1 MVQARKKILGLE
13 ALEDRS
19 MFAVAYLG
27 NGLLKVTGTK
37 GNDTIHVS
45 LQGSDFRVVDNG
57 VTSVLSAN
65 WVAITGGG
73 GDDNITV
80 DDNVPCWINGGKGND
95 TLQGGSGSDVIFG
108 GDGNDTIHGGAG
120 DDKLFGGRG
129 DDVIYAELGGDQA
142 AGGSGN
148 DIIYGGDGGD
158 ELFGQAGNDEIYGE
172 LGTDICDGGS
182 GNDHLEGGALSDALY
197 GGKGIDFLL
206 GGDDRDYLTGGA
218 GDDTFLG
225 GAGDDT
231 IKGGTGNDVIDGE
244 AGNNLLDPDKDTNVP
259 SNGII
264 VDLDKDITW
273 FHRGPASGLA
283 VSVTYRQSNENG
295 ILTTRLN
302 VSSIYSLTG
311 PGPFDIVVNG
321 HTIGQL
327 QTQNGIG
334 ITRFSTNPSGIEL
347 PFPVDFPESGPGL
360 KIQVG
365 TVYLSEVFM
374 EYSQSFAAPE
384 LPKNFI

>member
-1 MVQARKKILGLE
+1 M
-13 ALEDRS
+13 
-19 MFAVAYLG
+19 
-27 NGLLKVTGTK
+27 
-37 GNDTIHVS
+37 
-45 LQGSDFRVVDNG
+45 
-57 VTSVLSAN
+57 
-65 WVAITGGG
+65 
-73 GDDNITV
+73 
-80 DDNVPCWINGGKGND
+80 
-95 TLQGGSGSDVIFG
+95 QGGSGADVLFG

-120 DDKLFGGRG
+120 EDKLFGGSG
-129 DDVIYAELGGDQA
+129 NDVIDAELGSDQA

-158 ELFGQAGNDEIYGE
+158 QLFGQAGNDELYGE

-206 GGDDRDYLTGGA
+206 GGDDGDYLTGEAGDDSCYGGA
-218 GDDTFLG
+218 GDDK
-225 GAGDDT
+225 

-244 AGNNLLDPDKDTNVP
+244 TGNNLLDPDKGTNFA

-273 FHRGPASGLA
+273 LHRSSDSGFA
-283 VSVTYRQSNENG
+283 VSAAYWQSNENG
-295 ILTTRLN
+295 MLITRLQ
-302 VSSIYSLTG
+302 VSSVYSLPSDG
-311 PGPFDIVVNG
+311 PHDILVNG

-327 QTQNGIG
+327 QTQMGIG
-334 ITRFSTNPSGIEL
+334 SITFSTNPSGNER
-347 PFPVDFPESGPGL
+347 PFPVDFPESRKGL

-365 TVYLSEVFM
+365 PVHLSEIFM
-374 EYSQSFAAPE
+374 KYSQSFAAPE